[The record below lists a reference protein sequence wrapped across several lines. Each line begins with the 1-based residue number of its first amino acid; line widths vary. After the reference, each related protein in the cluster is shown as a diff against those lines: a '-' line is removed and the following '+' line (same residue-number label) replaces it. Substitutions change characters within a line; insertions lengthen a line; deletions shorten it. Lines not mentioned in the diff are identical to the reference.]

1 MRQAL
6 FLQSATHS
14 VVRGCVKTSQ
24 AAFGGQLPYQGSFS
38 ANYKLCT
45 TNYYLFSS
53 SFIFFKPMGLSSKRK
68 VGMTLTSSM
77 IGVKPI

>member
-24 AAFGGQLPYQGSFS
+24 AAFGGLLPYQGSFS

-45 TNYYLFSS
+45 TNYKEKGALHDGKSIRVTIPYDLQPT
-53 SFIFFKPMGLSSKRK
+53 IFPLPVR
-68 VGMTLTSSM
+68 
-77 IGVKPI
+77 